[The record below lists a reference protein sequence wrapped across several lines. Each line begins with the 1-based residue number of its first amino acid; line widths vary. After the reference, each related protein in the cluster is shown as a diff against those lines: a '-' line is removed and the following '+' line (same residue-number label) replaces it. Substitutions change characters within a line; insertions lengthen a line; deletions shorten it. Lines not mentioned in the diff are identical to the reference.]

1 MLNNKT
7 YEEPVFFT
15 ISNLGGGGSDK
26 YRETVY
32 VDLLENTPTLYNY
45 FYLVQSKYPNTSAFA
60 VKWLKNINKYSTF
73 SDFIKYTRE
82 EMIKDGYS
90 YSEYEFTEYDYE
102 KTVYLLDSGA
112 ANFINL
118 LHKEINYEEN
128 PEAFKLKLIQIMHDY
143 YDFADKF
150 KFDIVIGFDIG
161 GKYTFKG
168 DERKEQN
175 IIAGNK
181 SIKENSLDLNEYILN
196 ETIKY
201 LKAKK
206 EFYPKIYAT
215 VHGNSKEEYENYAK
229 LILNKEKEND
239 FRFDGFA
246 LGGIASS
253 KGVDLGLWDIDD
265 EKLNELKKLVKKSKS
280 VGMSEAKNALMSTI
294 ACQSVSNVVGDRQ
307 IHALGAGG
315 KLNIIPLWNSGA
327 TSFDTQT
334 PGRRAYDGSGEY
346 VNNFNNPQK
355 GDTFSKYLPGIIDKD
370 LKKIN
375 EEETFEYQK
384 INELDENIEQCNC
397 SACEMASL
405 DDIKD
410 LYCSKAIN
418 NNEAYYYSRQLMN
431 IHAIHQHNFL
441 CDLIKKHRN
450 IDKILDDLDR
460 DDISNI
466 IRFISN
472 NSI

>member
-1 MLNNKT
+1 MLNEKR

-32 VDLLENTPTLYNY
+32 VDLLENTATLYNY
-45 FYLVQSKYPNTSAFA
+45 FYIVQSNYPNTSSFA
-60 VKWLKNINKYSTF
+60 VKWLKNINNYNKF
-73 SDFIKYTRE
+73 SDFIKYTRK
-82 EMIKDGYS
+82 EMIKEGYS
-90 YSEYEFTEYDYE
+90 YSGHEFAEYDYE

-128 PEAFKLKLIQIMHDY
+128 PEEFKSRLIKIMHSY

-150 KFDIVIGFDIG
+150 KFDIVIGFDLG

-175 IIAGNK
+175 IISGNK
-181 SIKENSLDLNEYILN
+181 SIKENSLDLNEHILN

-201 LKAKK
+201 LKSKK

-215 VHGNSKEEYENYAK
+215 VHGNTKEEYADYAR
-229 LILNKEKEND
+229 LILKKEKEND

-253 KGVDLGLWDIDD
+253 KGVDFNLWGIND
-265 EKLNELKKLVKKSKS
+265 ERINELKKLVNKSKS
-280 VGMSEAKNALMSTI
+280 VSLSEAKNALMSTI
-294 ACQSVSNVVGDRQ
+294 ACRSVSSVVGERH

-315 KLNIIPLWNSGA
+315 KLNIIPLWNAGA

-346 VNNFNNPQK
+346 VINFNNPQK
-355 GDTFSKYLPGIIDKD
+355 GNTFSKYLPGIIDSD
-370 LKKIN
+370 LNKIN

-384 INELDENIEQCNC
+384 INELNESIEQCNC
-397 SACEMASL
+397 KACKVASI
-405 DDIKD
+405 DDIKN
-410 LYCSKAIN
+410 LYCSKDTD
-418 NNEAYYYSRQLMN
+418 NEAYYYSRQLMN

-441 CDLIKKHRN
+441 CDLIKEHRN
-450 IDKILDDLDR
+450 FDTILDNLDR

-466 IRFISN
+466 IRFIAN
-472 NSI
+472 NSR